1 MTRPTPLRDLDAP
14 AAVSAYTRY
23 GTWLERQPLAE
34 RTKASYLSLTRS
46 YLGWLVT
53 PDDYESLIPD
63 HTTGVVSVAWGPRAE
78 AEQDRREAERRSA
91 EWAVREYKRW
101 MLVERRLAAR
111 TVNQALSAVSNF
123 YLSRGLQVA
132 APPERLPKQAPQ
144 ALAEAEVRALRR
156 AAAGMATR
164 DRAIILTFLYTGL
177 RRGELAALR
186 TGDLAIT
193 ARKGVLTVRSG
204 KGNRSRTVPIAAEC
218 RRALQDWQAR
228 RAGLRIR
235 ADARGDA
242 LWVSRLG
249 NQLSARAIREVIARA
264 GRAARIK
271 GLTAHTLR
279 HTFITSLVR
288 AGTDAFLVADLA
300 GHSRV
305 ETTQL
310 YSLPTAAD
318 KARAVTA
325 VLDRL

>member
-1 MTRPTPLRDLDAP
+1 M
-14 AAVSAYTRY
+14 
-23 GTWLERQPLAE
+23 
-34 RTKASYLSLTRS
+34 
-46 YLGWLVT
+46 
-53 PDDYESLIPD
+53 
-63 HTTGVVSVAWGPRAE
+63 
-78 AEQDRREAERRSA
+78 
-91 EWAVREYKRW
+91 
-101 MLVERRLAAR
+101 
-111 TVNQALSAVSNF
+111 
-123 YLSRGLQVA
+123 
-132 APPERLPKQAPQ
+132 
-144 ALAEAEVRALRR
+144 
-156 AAAGMATR
+156 
-164 DRAIILTFLYTGL
+164 
-177 RRGELAALR
+177 
-186 TGDLAIT
+186 AIT
-193 ARKGVLTVRSG
+193 ARKGILTVRSG

-228 RAGLRIR
+228 RAGLIMR
-235 ADARGDA
+235 ADAPADA

-264 GRAARIK
+264 GRAARIE

-310 YSLPTAAD
+310 YSLPTAAE